1 LIRKDASAIIY
12 PDAPPKPSPA
22 EAESLDVW
30 GFRDTHFDFSENG
43 HIIIRGSRYELS
55 GKELPRFLP
64 WVREVL
70 VCDVIETRDG
80 KVVRELGTKV
90 VLVKKPEQ
98 LDEIDGLVIPGGES
112 GTFLNLLG
120 EAGFEKL
127 KQFVRVK
134 PTFGTCAGAILLAN
148 EVENPRQEGLG
159 ALDIRIRR
167 NAYGRQ
173 IDSSIRTGKLGD
185 SPLEMVF
192 IRAPKIEHVGPGVEV
207 VATEGN
213 DPVAVR
219 QGRVMASTFHPELSD
234 DTRVHR
240 AFLDLVRNGH

>member
-1 LIRKDASAIIY
+1 MKIGVLALQGDFDAHRKRL
-12 PDAPPKPSPA
+12 
-22 EAESLDVW
+22 E
-30 GFRDTHFDFSENG
+30 
-43 HIIIRGSRYELS
+43 
-55 GKELPRFLP
+55 
-64 WVREVL
+64 
-70 VCDVIETRDG
+70 
-80 KVVRELGTKV
+80 ELGAEV

-148 EVENPRQEGLG
+148 EVENPKQTGLG

-173 IDSSIRTGKLGD
+173 IDSSIRTGKLGN

-192 IRAPKIEHVGPGVEV
+192 IRAPKIERVGPNVEV
-207 VATEGN
+207 VATEGS

-240 AFLDLVRNGH
+240 AFLDLVSAGTGTRHR